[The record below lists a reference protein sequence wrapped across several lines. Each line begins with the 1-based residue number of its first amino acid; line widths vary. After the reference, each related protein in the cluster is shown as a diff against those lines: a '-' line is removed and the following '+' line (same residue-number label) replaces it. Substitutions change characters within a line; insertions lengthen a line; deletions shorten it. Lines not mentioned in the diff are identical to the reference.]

1 MASSTS
7 ISGFSSLNSICSS
20 KSHIHSSLSSS
31 FPLGSL
37 HRQSHGSSV
46 NRNPTFALVLNNN
59 KFQRWRNMVRSVVE
73 ETLVPEETD
82 QPVSALTMFFQAEGT
97 MNEAAIRTVTNALE
111 ETEGIAN
118 LKVQVVEG
126 IASVEG
132 SKIRISSAGNFRIVI
147 KEIIY
152 TAVSYPPNS
161 SLDTA
166 PHPIFASFIPLLGM
180 AMKKSMFVL
189 FCFLL
194 LQSPQGLQPMLQ
206 HPAYAFIKTPVHAPV
221 MTSTHVPVKVPTY
234 APIMVP
240 TLPPAHGPWPSPS
253 QGSIPCSRH
262 GSRSWSYPSPREA
275 PLSLASSR
283 SCSGKDS
290 YPSPTPPM
298 E

>member
-126 IASVEG
+126 IASVELTKETTIQATG
-132 SKIRISSAGNFRIVI
+132 VASNLV
-147 KEIIY
+147 EII
-152 TAVSYPPNS
+152 
-161 SLDTA
+161 
-166 PHPIFASFIPLLGM
+166 
-180 AMKKSMFVL
+180 
-189 FCFLL
+189 
-194 LQSPQGLQPMLQ
+194 
-206 HPAYAFIKTPVHAPV
+206 
-221 MTSTHVPVKVPTY
+221 
-234 APIMVP
+234 
-240 TLPPAHGPWPSPS
+240 
-253 QGSIPCSRH
+253 QGS
-262 GSRSWSYPSPREA
+262 GFKLQTLY
-275 PLSLASSR
+275 LSFE
-283 SCSGKDS
+283 DEE
-290 YPSPTPPM
+290 TIN
-298 E
+298 

>member
-59 KFQRWRNMVRSVVE
+59 KFQRWRNMVRSVAE

-82 QPVSALTMFFQAEGT
+82 QPVSALAMFFQFQVPEGQLVAAKRERAITGSVRRAEGT

-111 ETEGIAN
+111 ETEGVAN

-126 IASVEG
+126 IASVELTKEMTIQATGVASNLVEIIQEFQIPWG
-132 SKIRISSAGNFRIVI
+132 SKIRISSAGNFRIVLRFQI
-147 KEIIY
+147 
-152 TAVSYPPNS
+152 
-161 SLDTA
+161 
-166 PHPIFASFIPLLGM
+166 LLRQL
-180 AMKKSMFVL
+180 A
-189 FCFLL
+189 
-194 LQSPQGLQPMLQ
+194 QRLQPMLQ
-206 HPAYAFIKTPVHAPV
+206 HPAYAFIKTPVHALV

-240 TLPPAHGPWPSPS
+240 TLPPAHSPEMAHGHPPVKAPSHAPDMDHD
-253 QGSIPCSRH
+253 H
-262 GSRSWSYPSPREA
+262 GHTHHLEKHHYH
-275 PLSLASSR
+275 
-283 SCSGKDS
+283 
-290 YPSPTPPM
+290 
-298 E
+298 